1 MRVLPVITLEI
12 ENVFKD
18 LVDISL
24 QNVNLSVD
32 SIQPPDKVL
41 QERYKL
47 KIELVNF
54 QAEFREDFSNPEL
67 DGWEN
72 ETLYYFQPFQTAKN
86 SQVRYDLK
94 AKIKYRVLP

>member
-1 MRVLPVITLEI
+1 MYLRIWWIFPCRMQTM
-12 ENVFKD
+12 
-18 LVDISL
+18 
-24 QNVNLSVD
+24 SVD
-32 SIQPPDKVL
+32 SIQPLDKVL

-67 DGWEN
+67 AGWEN
-72 ETLYYFQPFQTAKN
+72 ETLYYFQTFQTAKN